1 MRHDHGSS
9 HPYLEISRL
18 AREGSGSASSWA
30 TEGRNILRAL
40 GTPYVNRYPNK
51 CLKTS
56 IDTQLRSHCIS
67 SMRFVRNST
76 NRGESTIRIDCSC
89 LLPGMCSVVSSS
101 GSEHL
106 ALVYLRSELRHG
118 AKQDERSF
126 CLEKSRSTAGAPT
139 EVSYQQICHR
149 S

>member
-18 AREGSGSASSWA
+18 AREGSGSATSWA

-67 SMRFVRNST
+67 SMRFVRNGT
-76 NRGESTIRIDCSC
+76 NRGGCTIRIDCSC